1 VEEEGISMAK
11 FAIMLNTSRSR
22 IHQLKERGLP
32 VRGGIISITEALRWV
47 AGNIGGASAKAKG
60 GRGLAERAADLLR
73 ERETKPNGG
82 GDSRRAF
89 AHELC
94 SRARREWPTLVAQS
108 HSWNQLPEDQRVI
121 ERQAFLMEMLGLL
134 EGALLGRYISVD
146 QLPAFDWSMFND
158 PEPYPIDKALEQ
170 KAWDAYYGVLLHASA
185 K

>member
-1 VEEEGISMAK
+1 MAK

-32 VRGGIISITEALRWV
+32 VRSGIISITEGLRWV

-73 ERETKPNGG
+73 ERASEPNGG

-94 SRARREWPTLVAQS
+94 RRARREWPTLIAQS